1 MVTVFKLIKPK
12 KYISENIKLDFF
24 NDSNLKTSIQERIS
38 KNTEDEFVK
47 HLNNIRGDKRTGTS
61 FSEVTLWALAYFYS
75 EIFNDQIKDNYYTL
89 NYVKAFMDGD
99 NLTSYTA
106 IEELD
111 VEYYRLKKVP
121 YYKHCWLIIQSAW
134 FFNSDTFGSHQY
146 IDYINHFV
154 ENGVKLP
161 IELYKYNKEY
171 LEKKY
176 FEISNSTKSKEFLNG
191 FEIVSNWYYFILFM
205 ICKELQLQTANFK
218 IVDKDNREYNPL
230 TKSPKQ
236 LRGIAPFKIIECD
249 IKNAFPTFIDYEIGS
264 NLKDEV
270 YNNLI
275 QSRGTTRSEAKIQF
289 SKFCNSGQY
298 NSEKKTIAYF
308 KECGYTNEQSIQLVK
323 FTHDPEKK
331 FFSFMTRHENIAI
344 GTFVQRNNLHR
355 GGRLHDSIIYID
367 DKTKPC
373 ILTIHNHCEFG
384 YKELNRPYIKETFG
398 YGTKRLQFAYVSS
411 IPRDLVLITRHEGL
425 KPEIKG
431 IYKPFRFY
439 TYPFEYIKASF
450 NLNNYYESHLEDT
463 RAYFYSQLDKMFST
477 LLYLNKRHL
486 KADELYFIL
495 MHIRSNSNYIFNVRA
510 LYSRIR
516 KLRWNKTEVIVQE
529 KDFDLIEIKPFTR
542 RIDYIKELN
551 QARKIVNTDYNYS
564 NLFLLIQEHISNKDY
579 CYLELDIIGK
589 RKNNE
594 LPYAILKKYN
604 LLVTGRQRKQRKG
617 FKNDPLYIS
626 TIKRVLIK
634 SMSLSS
640 QQQNS
645 SVKRCI
651 LRYEKELQAYNR
663 LVNNREVAKQLLL
676 AVGELVE
683 LTTDFIIDRDEAII
697 NKLKT
702 ELYETLTKT
711 RCISEE
717 IGAKLFDEMFKKNEI
732 LKVEPIIPDDC
743 DFETVMENSIFNQID
758 IEDAFFKGDGFFSE
772 YLQFHTEVNSD
783 INFIPSLPSETY
795 RLPEIEFS

>member
-1 MVTVFKLIKPK
+1 MVTVFKLIQPK

-24 NDSNLKTSIQERIS
+24 NDSNLKTSIQDRIS

-99 NLTSYTA
+99 NFTSYTA

-176 FEISNSTKSKEFLNG
+176 FKISNSTKSKEFLNG

-218 IVDKDNREYNPL
+218 IVHKDNREYNPL

-398 YGTKRLQFAYVSS
+398 YGTKRLQSAYVSS
-411 IPRDLVLITRHEGL
+411 IPRDLVLITRFEGS
-425 KPEIKG
+425 KSEIKG
-431 IYKPFRFY
+431 IKKPFRFY
-439 TYPFEYIKASF
+439 TNHFEYIKASF
-450 NLNNYYESHLEDT
+450 NLNDYHKSHLDDT

-477 LLYLNKRHL
+477 LLYLNKRQL
-486 KADELYFIL
+486 KASELYLIL
-495 MHIRSNSNYIFNVRA
+495 IHIRSNSNYIFNVRA
-510 LYSRIR
+510 LYNRLR
-516 KLRWNKTEVIVQE
+516 KQGWNKTDVIIEV
-529 KDFDLIEIKPFTR
+529 KDFDQIEMKHFTKR
-542 RIDYIKELN
+542 LDYIKELN
-551 QARKIVNTDYNYS
+551 RARKIVNTDYNYS
-564 NLFLLIQEHISNKDY
+564 NLFSLIQEHLSNEDY
-579 CYLELDIIGK
+579 SYLELDVIGK
-589 RKNNE
+589 RNNNV
-594 LPYAILKKYN
+594 LVFAILRKYN
-604 LLVTGRQRKQRKG
+604 LLVTGRKRKQRKG
-617 FKNDPLYIS
+617 VKNDPLYIS

-634 SMSLSS
+634 SMSLCS

-645 SVKRCI
+645 SVKKSI

-676 AVGELVE
+676 VVGELVE

-717 IGAKLFDEMFKKNEI
+717 VGAKLFDEMFKKNEI

-743 DFETVMENSIFNQID
+743 DFETDMEKSIFNQID
-758 IEDAFFKGDGFFSE
+758 IEEAYYKGDGFFSE
-772 YLQFHTEVNSD
+772 YLQFHKEVNSD
-783 INFIPSLPSETY
+783 INFIPSLPLETY
-795 RLPEIEFS
+795 RLPEIEF

>member
-1 MVTVFKLIKPK
+1 METVFKLIQPK

-24 NDSNLKTSIQERIS
+24 NDSNLKTSIQDRIS

-47 HLNNIRGDKRTGTS
+47 HLNNIRGDKQSGSS

-75 EIFNDQIKDNYYTL
+75 EIFTDKIKDNFYTL
-89 NYVKAFMDGD
+89 NYVKAFLDGD

-106 IEELD
+106 IKELD
-111 VEYYRLKKVP
+111 VEYYKLKKAP

-134 FFNSDTFGSHQY
+134 FFNSVNFGRHQY
-146 IDYINHFV
+146 IDYINHFAKT
-154 ENGVKLP
+154 GQKLP
-161 IELYKYNKEY
+161 IELYKYDKDH

-176 FEISNSTKSKEFLNG
+176 FEISNDTKSKELLNG
-191 FEIVSNWYYFILFM
+191 FVIVSNWYYFILFM

-218 IVDKDNREYNPL
+218 IVRKDNREYNPL

-236 LRGIAPFKIIECD
+236 LRGIAPFKVVECD

-275 QSRGTTRSEAKIQF
+275 VSRRITRVEAKILF
-289 SKFCNSGQY
+289 SKFCNSGKY
-298 NSEKKTIAYF
+298 NSQEKTIAFF
-308 KECGYTNEQSIQLVK
+308 KECGYTDEQSIQLVE
-323 FTHDPEKK
+323 FTHDPVKK
-331 FFSFMTRHENIAI
+331 LFSFMTRHENLAIASFI
-344 GTFVQRNNLHR
+344 QSNNLYR
-355 GGRLHDSIIYID
+355 GGRLHDSIIFID

-373 ILTIHNHCEFG
+373 ILTINKNCEFG

-398 YGTKRLQFAYVSS
+398 YGTKRLHPAYISS
-411 IPRDLVLITRHEGL
+411 IPKGLALITRYEGL

-431 IYKPFRFY
+431 IKKSFRFY
-439 TYPFEYIKASF
+439 ANPFEYIKASF
-450 NLNNYYESHLEDT
+450 NLNNYYKSHLEDT

-477 LLYLNKRHL
+477 LLYLNKRQL
-486 KADELYFIL
+486 KAPELYFIL

-510 LYSRIR
+510 LYNRIR
-516 KLRWNKTEVIVQE
+516 KQGWNKTEVIVQE
-529 KDFDLIEIKPFTR
+529 KDFDQIEIKPFTR
-542 RIDYIKELN
+542 RLDYIKELN

-579 CYLELDIIGK
+579 SYLELDVIGK
-589 RKNNE
+589 RNNNV
-594 LPYAILKKYN
+594 LVFAILRKYN
-604 LLVTGRQRKQRKG
+604 LLVTGRKRKQRKG
-617 FKNDPLYIS
+617 VKNDPLYIS

-634 SMSLSS
+634 SMSLRY

-645 SVKRCI
+645 SAKRSI
-651 LRYEKELQAYNR
+651 VQYEKELQAYNR

-676 AVGELVE
+676 VVGELVE
-683 LTTDFIIDRDEAII
+683 LTTDFIIDRDEDVI

-717 IGAKLFDEMFKKNEI
+717 VGAKLFDEMFRKNEI

-743 DFETVMENSIFNQID
+743 DFETDMEKSIFNQID
-758 IEDAFFKGDGFFSE
+758 IEEAYYKGDGFFSE
-772 YLQFHTEVNSD
+772 YLQFHKEVNSD
-783 INFIPSLPSETY
+783 INFIPSLPLETY
-795 RLPEIEFS
+795 RLPELEF